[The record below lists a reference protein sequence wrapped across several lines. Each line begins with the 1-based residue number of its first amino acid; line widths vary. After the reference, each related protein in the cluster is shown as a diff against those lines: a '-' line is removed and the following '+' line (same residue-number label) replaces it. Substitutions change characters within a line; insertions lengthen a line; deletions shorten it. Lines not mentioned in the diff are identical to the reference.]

1 MKLIN
6 DDSLYLSE
14 EEFSKY
20 SKRLIGEGKDA
31 KVYAYSNE
39 FLLKIY
45 KECTSIISFEKFDT
59 ANGVLKA
66 YSPSIIREA
75 IVRQKFIKNTSLPL
89 AIVYV
94 DGIFKGS
101 LIRRHRCSFELHK
114 VWGLLSHKK
123 RCLVLR
129 RLLNNVKELNDNFIY
144 HFDLT
149 NRPDGVGSDD
159 YSHSNILI
167 SRGFDVNIID
177 LDGRSTIY
185 TDKRDLSYESIVY
198 SSLLSLIIELITD
211 YDIPNDMTPEDK
223 RFYERELLKHG
234 FSDKIIS
241 SLVGEEGRYVEV
253 DSLISLY
260 EEKKLLLK

>member
-6 DDSLYLSE
+6 DDSLYLSSD
-14 EEFSKY
+14 EFSLYEK
-20 SKRLIGEGKDA
+20 KLIGEGKDA

-66 YSPSIIREA
+66 YSPFIIREA
-75 IVRQKFIKNTSLPL
+75 ISRQKYVKNTSLPL
-89 AIVYV
+89 AIIYV

-101 LIRRHRCSFELHK
+101 LIKRYKFSFELHK
-114 VWGLLSHKK
+114 IWGFLSHKK
-123 RCLVLR
+123 KCVILR

-149 NRPDGVGSDD
+149 NKPNGFGSGDH
-159 YSHSNILI
+159 SHSNILI

-185 TDKRDLSYESIVY
+185 TNEYNPSYENIVY

-211 YDIPNDMTPEDK
+211 FDIPDDMEYEDK
-223 RFYERELLKHG
+223 KFYERELSSYG
-234 FSDKIIS
+234 FGEEVIS
-241 SLVGEEGRYVEV
+241 SFLREEGDYEKV
-253 DSLISLY
+253 DNLISLY
-260 EEKKLLLK
+260 ENKKLVLK